1 MKKKNY
7 VIAFANHKG
16 GVGKTTTTASVGTVL
31 SQMGYKVL
39 LVDLDAQAN
48 LTGSLVA
55 NPTAVTSNIAASM
68 RNQSLGL
75 PLYPVNKTLDLV
87 PSGLDLASMDIELA
101 SAMAREHILRKLLT
115 PVRDNYDFIL
125 LDCPPHLGMMT
136 LNALTAADYVI
147 VPLIS
152 EVLPFN
158 GLTMMLNFI
167 DMVRENLNPSLT
179 ILGILLTRYEKTKLS
194 TQIEQGLRQRMGNL
208 VFDERIRKNVTVAQA
223 PLEAENIVNYDPKSN
238 GAKDYRTF
246 TEAMVNRLKN
256 LEKE

>member
-1 MKKKNY
+1 MKKNY

-31 SQMGYKVL
+31 SQLGYKVL

-48 LTGSLVA
+48 LTGSLVS
-55 NPTAVTSNIAASM
+55 NPEAITSTIAASM
-68 RNQSLGL
+68 RNPSSGL
-75 PLYPVNKTLDLV
+75 PLYPVSDNLDLV
-87 PSGLDLASMDIELA
+87 PAGLDLASMDIELA
-101 SAMAREHILRKLLT
+101 SAMAREHILRKLIT
-115 PVRDNYDFIL
+115 PIRDDYDFIL
-125 LDCPPHLGMMT
+125 LDCPPHLGIMT
-136 LNALTAADYVI
+136 LNALTASDYVV

-167 DMVRENLNPSLT
+167 DRARENLNPGLEL
-179 ILGILLTRYEKTKLS
+179 LGILLTRYEKTKLS
-194 TQIEQGLRQRMGNL
+194 TKIEQGLRASLGDV
-208 VFDERIRKNVTVAQA
+208 VFTERIRKNVTVAQA

-246 TEAMVNRLKN
+246 TEAMVDRIKKLH
-256 LEKE
+256 KE